1 MYKRILLMLK
11 VDVLV
16 LNVKVSRFLTGTV
29 HRRDPKI
36 GREGD
41 RNRKDCNYPLT
52 LKEIRDPVKR
62 HS

>member
-1 MYKRILLMLK
+1 MLK